1 MPGGQFTNLRE
12 QAESMGLGTRWPQI
26 AKMYHDVNMAFG
38 DIVKVTPSSKVV
50 GDMALSLVSSDMTIE
65 EFVNLPPDHD
75 YPVPH
80 SVVDMFEGSRGEP
93 EGGWPEQ
100 VSRVVLKSKKPRS
113 GRPGE
118 HLDAAD
124 FAHIRGHLAQE
135 IGRKPTDDEVLS
147 YLMYPQV
154 FLKFD
159 HSRRLYG
166 DVEVLPTPQFFYGM
180 KPGDEVPVEI
190 EPGKTLI
197 IKFLAISEPRPEGT
211 RTVFFELNGL
221 PREVDVRDRSLRVA
235 GDQKQ
240 KADPAEPGQIGAP
253 LPGMVAAVVVKE
265 GGHVHKG
272 DRLMVIEA
280 MKMQTTIYASIDGK
294 VTKLLAHAGQAVEAK
309 DLLAVIS

>member
-1 MPGGQFTNLRE
+1 
-12 QAESMGLGTRWPQI
+12 
-26 AKMYHDVNMAFG
+26 MAFG

-50 GDMALSLVSSDMTIE
+50 GDMALSLVSSDMSID
-65 EFVNLPPDHD
+65 EFTNLPADHD
-75 YPVPH
+75 FPIPH
-80 SVVDMFEGSRGEP
+80 SVIDMFEGSLGQP
-93 EGGWPEQ
+93 EGGWPQ
-100 VSRVVLKSKKPRS
+100 QISKVILKGKEPV
-113 GRPGE
+113 PVE
-118 HLDAAD
+118 LDAAD
-124 FAHIRGHLAQE
+124 FDHIKIHLADQ
-135 IGRKPTDDEVLS
+135 IGRKPTEDEVLS

-159 HSRRLYG
+159 QSRHTYG

-180 KPGDEVPVEI
+180 PQGEEVPVEI

-197 IKFLAISEPRPEGT
+197 IKFLAISEPHPEGT

-221 PREVDVRDRSLRVA
+221 PREVDVRDRSLQVI
-235 GDQKQ
+235 GDQKH

-265 GGHVHKG
+265 GSAVHKG

-294 VTKLLAHAGQAVEAK
+294 ITKLLAHTGQSVDSK